1 MNKYNITH
9 KYDCLNNIE
18 QILQQCNNDDIKNFI
33 IDLRELIF
41 YQMHEIRDQRMQII
55 SSQHKNAW
63 KQYDRPMDQYDYL
76 TRSYID
82 KPDRTDTMGC

>member
-1 MNKYNITH
+1 MNKYNITY

-18 QILQQCNNDDIKNFI
+18 QILQQCKDDNIKNFI

-55 SSQHKNAW
+55 SAQHKDAW

-76 TRSYID
+76 TRSYVD
-82 KPDRTDTMGC
+82 KPERTDTMGC